1 VRRVHGAQGYHFE
14 VKLALND
21 EGGAMRSL
29 VSFLGLFLLA
39 VSTAFA
45 QTFPQPGRP
54 IRVLVGFAAGGGT
67 DIQARIVAPKLAEAL
82 GVSVIVENKPGAS
95 TSIAAAEVARAAPDG
110 QTLLYSFN
118 GAFAQVPFTLA
129 GGVPY
134 DPIKDFTPI
143 SLGSQGS
150 QILVLHTSVPAHNVK
165 ELLEWAK
172 ANPGKLNIASFGTG
186 TSSHLFAEMFM
197 RQANVPMVHV
207 PYKGTGDA
215 VKDLLAGRVQIM
227 FDAGTSAIANAATGR
242 LRMIGVVG
250 EKRSP
255 FTPDVPTLTEQGIS
269 GIDLV
274 GWLGWFGPANLPPEI
289 TRKLNG
295 ALVKAL
301 ADPAVKAAIEKGGY
315 ESVSSTPEEL
325 GAMVKRDIG
334 RWSKIIKDIGFKPQ

>member
-1 VRRVHGAQGYHFE
+1 MRILCSVLGMILMATSTGY
-14 VKLALND
+14 
-21 EGGAMRSL
+21 
-29 VSFLGLFLLA
+29 
-39 VSTAFA
+39 A
-45 QTFPQPGRP
+45 QTFPQPGKP

-82 GVSVIVENKPGAS
+82 GTNVLVENKPGAG
-95 TSIAAAEVARAAPDG
+95 TSIAAAEVARSAPDG
-110 QTLLYSFN
+110 HTLLYSFN

-134 DPIKDFTPI
+134 DPVKDFTPI

-150 QILVLHTSVPAHNVK
+150 QILVLHNSVPAANVR
-165 ELLEWAK
+165 ELLAWAK
-172 ANPGKLNIASFGTG
+172 DNPGKLNIASCGTG

-197 RQANVPMVHV
+197 RQSGVPMVHV

-227 FDAGTSAIANAATGR
+227 FDAGTSAIANAASGR

-255 FTPDVPTLTEQGIS
+255 FTPNVPTMSEQGIV

-289 TRKLNG
+289 TRKLN
-295 ALVKAL
+295 AAFVKSL
-301 ADPAVKAAIEKGGY
+301 ADPSVKAAIEKGGY
-315 ESVSSTPEEL
+315 ESVSSTPDAL
-325 GAMVKRDIG
+325 GAMVRRDIG

>member
-1 VRRVHGAQGYHFE
+1 MRV
-14 VKLALND
+14 LI
-21 EGGAMRSL
+21 SL
-29 VSFLGLFLLA
+29 FGMILMA
-39 VSTAFA
+39 ASTGFA
-45 QTFPQPGRP
+45 QTFPQPGKP

-82 GVSVIVENKPGAS
+82 GTNVLVENKPGAG
-95 TSIAAAEVARAAPDG
+95 TSIAAAEVARSAPDG
-110 QTLLYSFN
+110 HTLLYSFN

-134 DPIKDFTPI
+134 DPVKDFTPI

-150 QILVLHTSVPAHNVK
+150 QILVLHSSVPATNVR
-165 ELLEWAK
+165 ELLAWAK

-197 RQANVPMVHV
+197 RQSGVQMVHV

-227 FDAGTSAIANAATGR
+227 FDAGTSAIANAASGR
-242 LRMIGVVG
+242 LR
-250 EKRSP
+250 
-255 FTPDVPTLTEQGIS
+255 LA
-269 GIDLV
+269 
-274 GWLGWFGPANLPPEI
+274 GPNQPPEI
-289 TRKLNG
+289 TKKLN
-295 ALVKAL
+295 AAFVKAL
-301 ADPAVKAAIEKGGY
+301 ADPSVKAAIEKGGY
-315 ESVSSTPEEL
+315 ESVSSTPDEL

>member
-1 VRRVHGAQGYHFE
+1 
-14 VKLALND
+14 
-21 EGGAMRSL
+21 MRIL
-29 VSFLGLFLLA
+29 FSFLAFILFSGSS
-39 VSTAFA
+39 VFA
-45 QTFPQPGRP
+45 QTFPQPGKP
-54 IRVLVGFAAGGGT
+54 VRVLVGFAAGGGT
-67 DIQARIVAPKLAEAL
+67 DIQARIVAPRLAEAL
-82 GVSVIVENKPGAS
+82 GVNVIVENKPGAG

-110 QTLLYSFN
+110 HTILYSFN

-134 DPIKDFTPI
+134 DPIKDFSPI
-143 SLGSQGS
+143 SLGARGS
-150 QILVLHTSVPAHNVK
+150 QILVLHVSVPANNIK

-197 RQANVPMVHV
+197 RQSGVPMVHV

-242 LRMIGVVG
+242 MKMIAVVG

-255 FTPDVPTLTEQGIS
+255 FTPDVPTLTEQGIK

-289 TRKLNG
+289 TKKLNA
-295 ALVKAL
+295 ALLKAL
-301 ADPAVKAAIEKGGY
+301 ADPAVKTAIEKGGY

-325 GAMVKRDIG
+325 TALTKRDIE
-334 RWSKIIKDIGFKPQ
+334 RWGKVIRDIGFKPQ

>member
-1 VRRVHGAQGYHFE
+1 MRAFHFIFGLMLLGAATGQ
-14 VKLALND
+14 
-21 EGGAMRSL
+21 
-29 VSFLGLFLLA
+29 
-39 VSTAFA
+39 A

-82 GVSVIVENKPGAS
+82 GVNVIVENKPGAS
-95 TSIAAAEVARAAPDG
+95 TSIAAAEVARATPDG
-110 QTLLYSFN
+110 HTILYSFN

-143 SLGSQGS
+143 SLGARGS
-150 QILVLHTSVPAHNVK
+150 QILVLHVSVPAHNVK

-197 RQANVPMVHV
+197 RQSGVEMVHV

-255 FTPDVPTLTEQGIS
+255 FTPDVPTLTEQGIK
-269 GIDLV
+269 GIDLI
-274 GWLGWFGPANLPPEI
+274 GWLGWFGPANLPPDI
-289 TRKLNG
+289 TKKLN
-295 ALVKAL
+295 AAFVKAL
-301 ADPAVKAAIEKGGY
+301 ADPQVKSAIEKGGY

-325 GAMVKRDIG
+325 AALTRRDIE
-334 RWSKIIKDIGFKPQ
+334 RWSRVIKDIGFKPQ

>member
-1 VRRVHGAQGYHFE
+1 MRV
-14 VKLALND
+14 
-21 EGGAMRSL
+21 L
-29 VSFLGLFLLA
+29 VSVLGLILMA
-39 VSTAFA
+39 ASTGYA
-45 QTFPQPGRP
+45 QTFPQPGKP

-67 DIQARIVAPKLAEAL
+67 DIQARIVAPKLADAL
-82 GVSVIVENKPGAS
+82 GTNVLVENKPGAG
-95 TSIAAAEVARAAPDG
+95 TSIAAAEVARSVPDG
-110 QTLLYSFN
+110 HTLLYSFN

-134 DPIKDFTPI
+134 DPVKDFTPI

-150 QILVLHTSVPAHNVK
+150 QILVLHSSVPATNVR
-165 ELLEWAK
+165 ELLAWAK
-172 ANPGKLNIASFGTG
+172 DNPGKLNIASFGTG

-197 RQANVPMVHV
+197 RQSGVPMVHV

-250 EKRSP
+250 EKRST
-255 FTPDVPTLTEQGIS
+255 FTPNVPTMTEQGIV

-289 TRKLNG
+289 TRKLN
-295 ALVKAL
+295 AAFVKAL
-301 ADPAVKAAIEKGGY
+301 ADPSVKAAIEKGGY
-315 ESVSSTPEEL
+315 ESVSSTPDEL
-325 GAMVKRDIG
+325 GAMVRRDIG

>member
-1 VRRVHGAQGYHFE
+1 MKV
-14 VKLALND
+14 LI
-21 EGGAMRSL
+21 SL
-29 VSFLGLFLLA
+29 FGMILMA
-39 VSTAFA
+39 ASTGFA
-45 QTFPQPGRP
+45 QTFPQPGKP

-82 GVSVIVENKPGAS
+82 GTNVLVENKPGAG
-95 TSIAAAEVARAAPDG
+95 TSIAAAEVARSAPDG
-110 QTLLYSFN
+110 HTLLYSFN

-134 DPIKDFTPI
+134 DPVKDFTPI

-150 QILVLHTSVPAHNVK
+150 QILVLHNSVPAANVR
-165 ELLEWAK
+165 ELLAWAK
-172 ANPGKLNIASFGTG
+172 DNPGKLNIASFGTG

-197 RQANVPMVHV
+197 RQSGVPMVHV

-255 FTPDVPTLTEQGIS
+255 FTPNVPTMSEQGIV

-289 TRKLNG
+289 TRKLN
-295 ALVKAL
+295 AAFVKSL
-301 ADPAVKAAIEKGGY
+301 ADPSVKAAIEKGGY
-315 ESVSSTPEEL
+315 ESVSSTPDEL
-325 GAMVKRDIG
+325 GAMVRRDIG

>member
-1 VRRVHGAQGYHFE
+1 MRILCSVLGMILMATSTGY
-14 VKLALND
+14 
-21 EGGAMRSL
+21 
-29 VSFLGLFLLA
+29 
-39 VSTAFA
+39 A
-45 QTFPQPGRP
+45 QTFPQPGKP

-82 GVSVIVENKPGAS
+82 GTNVLVENKPGAG
-95 TSIAAAEVARAAPDG
+95 TSIAAAEVARSAPDG
-110 QTLLYSFN
+110 HTLLYSFN

-134 DPIKDFTPI
+134 DPVKDFTPI

-150 QILVLHTSVPAHNVK
+150 QILVLHSSVPATNVR
-165 ELLEWAK
+165 ELLAWAK

-197 RQANVPMVHV
+197 RQSGVPMVHV

-227 FDAGTSAIANAATGR
+227 FDAGTSAIANAASGR

-255 FTPDVPTLTEQGIS
+255 FTPNVPTMSEQGIV

-289 TRKLNG
+289 TRKLN
-295 ALVKAL
+295 AAFVKSL
-301 ADPAVKAAIEKGGY
+301 ADPSVKAAIEKGGY
-315 ESVSSTPEEL
+315 ESVSSTPDAL
-325 GAMVKRDIG
+325 GAMVRRDIG

>member
-1 VRRVHGAQGYHFE
+1 
-14 VKLALND
+14 
-21 EGGAMRSL
+21 MRNL
-29 VSFLGLFLLA
+29 ISFLGLILL
-39 VSTAFA
+39 TAGPGFA
-45 QTFPQPGRP
+45 QTFPQPGKT

-67 DIQARIVAPKLAEAL
+67 DIQARIVAPRLAEAL
-82 GVSVIVENKPGAS
+82 GVNVIVENKPGAS

-110 QTLLYSFN
+110 YTILYSFN
-118 GAFAQVPFTLA
+118 GAFAQVPFTLK

-134 DPIKDFTPI
+134 DPVKDFTPL
-143 SLGSQGS
+143 SLGSSGS
-150 QILVLHTSVPAHNVK
+150 QILVLHVSVPANNVR
-165 ELLEWAK
+165 ELLAWAK
-172 ANPGKLNIASFGTG
+172 DNPGKLNIASFGTG

-197 RQANVPMVHV
+197 RQSGVEMVHV

-227 FDAGTSAIANAATGR
+227 FDAGTSAIANAASGR

-255 FTPDVPTLTEQGIS
+255 FTPEVPTLTEQGMK

-274 GWLGWFGPANLPPEI
+274 GWLGWFGPANLPAEV
-289 TRKLNG
+289 TKKYN
-295 ALVKAL
+295 AAFVKAL

-325 GAMVKRDIG
+325 GAMVKRDIE
-334 RWSKIIKDIGFKPQ
+334 RWSKVIKDIGYKPE

>member
-1 VRRVHGAQGYHFE
+1 MRALISLL
-14 VKLALND
+14 LALAA
-21 EGGAMRSL
+21 GGLS
-29 VSFLGLFLLA
+29 
-39 VSTAFA
+39 A
-45 QTFPQPGRP
+45 QTFPQPGKP

-67 DIQARIVAPKLAEAL
+67 DIQARIVQPRLAEAL
-82 GVSVIVENKPGAS
+82 GATVVVENKPGAS
-95 TSIAAAEVARAAPDG
+95 TSIAANEVARSAPDG
-110 QTLLYSFN
+110 HTLLYSFN

-134 DPIKDFTPI
+134 DPVKDFTPL
-143 SLGSQGS
+143 SLGARGS
-150 QILVLHTSVPAHNVK
+150 QILVLHTSVPATNIK

-197 RQANVPMVHV
+197 RQSGVQMVHV

-215 VKDLLAGRVQIM
+215 VKDLLSGRVQIM
-227 FDAGTSAIANAATGR
+227 FDAGTSAIANAATGK

-255 FTPDVPTLTEQGIS
+255 FTPSVPTLTEQGIK

-274 GWLGWFGPANLPPEI
+274 GWLGWFGPAKMPPEV
-289 TRKLNG
+289 TARLNA

-315 ESVSSTPEEL
+315 ESVSSTPDQL
-325 GAMVKRDIG
+325 GAMVRRDIE
-334 RWSKIIKDIGFKPQ
+334 RWGKIIKDIGFKPQ

>member
-1 VRRVHGAQGYHFE
+1 MRALISICLAIAAAGLGAQP
-14 VKLALND
+14 
-21 EGGAMRSL
+21 
-29 VSFLGLFLLA
+29 
-39 VSTAFA
+39 
-45 QTFPQPGRP
+45 FPQPGKP

-67 DIQARIVAPKLAEAL
+67 DIQARQVAPKLGEAL
-82 GVSVIVENKPGAS
+82 GASVVVENKPGAS
-95 TSIAAAEVARAAPDG
+95 TSIAAGEVARSAPDG
-110 QTLLYSFN
+110 HTLLYSFN

-134 DPIKDFTPI
+134 DPVKDFTPL

-150 QILVLHTSVPAHNVK
+150 QILVLHVSVPAHNVA
-165 ELLEWAK
+165 ELLAWAK
-172 ANPGKLNIASFGTG
+172 ANPGQLNIASFGTG

-197 RQANVPMVHV
+197 RQAGVPMVHV

-255 FTPDVPTLTEQGIS
+255 FTPDVPTMTEQGIK

-274 GWLGWFGPANLPPEI
+274 GWLGWFGPAKLPPEI
-289 TRKLNG
+289 VARLNA
-295 ALVKAL
+295 ALVKAH
-301 ADPAVKAAIEKGGY
+301 ADPQIKSAFEKGGY

-325 GAMVKRDIG
+325 GALVRRDIDRWG
-334 RWSKIIKDIGFKPQ
+334 RIIKEIGYKPQ

>member
-1 VRRVHGAQGYHFE
+1 MKNRI
-14 VKLALND
+14 
-21 EGGAMRSL
+21 
-29 VSFLGLFLLA
+29 LGIALLA
-39 VSTAFA
+39 AASAAVSSHA
-45 QTFPQPGRP
+45 QTFPQPGKP

-67 DIQARIVAPKLAEAL
+67 DIQARIVTPRLAEAL
-82 GVSVIVENKPGAS
+82 GATVVVENKPGAS
-95 TSIAAAEVARAAPDG
+95 TSIAATEVARAAPDG
-110 QTLLYSFN
+110 HTILYSFN
-118 GAFAQVPFTLA
+118 GAFAQVPFTLK

-134 DPIKDFTPI
+134 DPVKDFSAL

-150 QILVLHTSVPAHNVK
+150 QILVLHTSVPAKNVA
-165 ELLEWAK
+165 ELLVWAK

-197 RQANVPMVHV
+197 RQAGVPMVHV

-227 FDAGTSAIANAATGR
+227 FDAGTSAIANAASGR

-255 FTPDVPTLTEQGIS
+255 FTPDVPTLTEQGIK

-274 GWLGWFGPANLPPEI
+274 GWLGWFGPANLPADI
-289 TRKLNG
+289 
-295 ALVKAL
+295 VKKYNAAFVKVL

-325 GAMVKRDIG
+325 AGMVKRDIDRWG
-334 RWSKIIKDIGFKPQ
+334 RIIKDIGFKPQ